1 MKKKTLMIFAG
12 AVLILLAVLTLP
24 KLVLQMREQK
34 LLTVTRTADASLM
47 EFFQE
52 ENTTLVQRMNILV
65 STSSAYTSLNAEVV
79 GNRFGEPQLLA
90 DRCLEE
96 LRTVFPDTETE
107 LKRFPS
113 GTQTAVNF
121 RCYMEPFT
129 KQTVVVASCEF
140 TYLDAVFT
148 VGLDVATKKIV
159 DFSIEKGNIIGLGS
173 SHRMS
178 VEGRNFVKTLLAAM
192 DFARKREAEEWF
204 GAWAAYW
211 GLTVDYCAGEAEW
224 ISGSLSDPANQGQR
238 IAYQR
243 SIEEDNVYFTPVL
256 RSEERGE

>member
-1 MKKKTLMIFAG
+1 MKNRTLMIFAG
-12 AVLILLAVLTLP
+12 AFLLLLSVLLLPGAILQA
-24 KLVLQMREQK
+24 REQK
-34 LLTVTRTADASLM
+34 LLVETRTAEASLM

-96 LRTVFPDTETE
+96 LRTVFPNTETE

-113 GTQTAVNF
+113 GTQTEVSF
-121 RCYMEPFT
+121 RCYMEPFS

-148 VGLDVATKKIV
+148 VGMDVVTKKIV
-159 DFSIEKGNIIGLGS
+159 DFSIEKGNIIGLNS

-178 VEGRNFVKTLLAAM
+178 VEGRNFSKSLLSAM
-192 DFARKREAEEWF
+192 DVTQEREQWF
-204 GAWAAYW
+204 GAWADYW
-211 GLTVDYCAGEAEW
+211 GLSLSGCAGEAEDTRCYLVD
-224 ISGSLSDPANQGQR
+224 GTDETQR
-238 IAYQR
+238 ISYRWSFQ
-243 SIEEDNVYFTPVL
+243 EDNVYFDPIL
-256 RSEERGE
+256 PPMEEAE